1 MNRPIKSVRKDITL
15 NADNDFD
22 ATVHLL
28 GQYRD
33 GDRQAVDALYDRY
46 FDRAHA
52 VVRMRLGKAMRAK
65 VESIDI
71 VQDAFLASL
80 RGLDKVSCNNEGDF
94 FHWMCKIIENR
105 IRDQADHMRAAKR
118 DVAREKPME
127 GAGPSG
133 DSVFGPLKE
142 LARNTLSP
150 ASKIVRIEE
159 IKQLEAAIDA
169 LPDNQR
175 EALLLVR
182 YEGMTYEQA
191 GGELELTPDATRMLV
206 ARAIVALSKSM
217 GAGGA

>member
-1 MNRPIKSVRKDITL
+1 VKAR
-15 NADNDFD
+15 NDFD

-33 GDRQAVDALYDRY
+33 GDRQAIDALYDRY

-80 RGLDKVSCNNEGDF
+80 RGLDNVSCNNEGDF

-127 GAGPSG
+127 AAGPSG